1 MPKFYRQNKKRIDP
15 RYFLNETANRDE
27 DINEIEMSNQD
38 DQTFQY
44 NQAMAYKK
52 KTEQGYTDEQKDE
65 MESSLDSIAQSPDAD
80 NGNPLPQDDQ
90 IKFVDVMNAS
100 LNGDLSSEQ
109 IKSLIAATEAGELD
123 TLKDVVSRIA
133 GSEQGAGSVDTD
145 LSKIDRDGDGKISA
159 DQLANIANAIK
170 KNQA

>member
-90 IKFVDVMNAS
+90 INFADVLDAS
-100 LNGDLSSEQ
+100 MNGDLSSEQ
-109 IKSLIAATEAGELD
+109 IKSLIAATEADDLD

-133 GSEQGAGSVDTD
+133 GSEQGAGSID
-145 LSKIDRDGDGKISA
+145 LSKVDRDQDGKISG
-159 DQLANIANAIK
+159 DQLVNIGKAIQK
-170 KNQA
+170 QTT